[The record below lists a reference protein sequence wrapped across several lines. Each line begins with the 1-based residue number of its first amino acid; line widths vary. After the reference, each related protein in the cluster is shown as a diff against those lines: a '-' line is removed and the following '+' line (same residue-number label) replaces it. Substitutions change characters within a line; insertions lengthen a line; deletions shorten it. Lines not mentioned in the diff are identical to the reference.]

1 MQRFGAKIQTV
12 KNHSIIVHNWGLD
25 LSKEIHESPKQRWKV
40 RERQVTSRSVL
51 LLPSDTLHLKALP
64 EASGHSHLKRKF
76 CFGSIEVNWS
86 IDGLKHKPW
95 SKTLKIFEIISNFG
109 KYITSTQ
116 TFLLSASSEKTKT
129 ITTTLRLLFYVEI
142 LWLNHFKVLSFAT
155 VAHCTLLEGV
165 WFVSRLSPCHV
176 LSLLCHFKWQ
186 FSVCSKAAAASF
198 MERKS

>member
-1 MQRFGAKIQTV
+1 MGFDRLNLA
-12 KNHSIIVHNWGLD
+12 
-25 LSKEIHESPKQRWKV
+25 PKRCTELQDRTYQMMHYVCKAELTRWKG

-129 ITTTLRLLFYVEI
+129 ITTTLRLLFYVSI
-142 LWLNHFKVLSFAT
+142 LWGWGGHINITIYILASN
-155 VAHCTLLEGV
+155 
-165 WFVSRLSPCHV
+165 
-176 LSLLCHFKWQ
+176 SLC
-186 FSVCSKAAAASF
+186 
-198 MERKS
+198 